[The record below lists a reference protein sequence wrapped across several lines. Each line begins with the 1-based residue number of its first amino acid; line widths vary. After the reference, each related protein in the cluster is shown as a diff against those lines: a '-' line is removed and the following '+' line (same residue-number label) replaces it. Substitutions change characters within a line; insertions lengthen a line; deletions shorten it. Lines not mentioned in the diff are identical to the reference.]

1 MDTLTSLTQKI
12 RSISKDP
19 IIQKLANQFEEWKL
33 NNQDVR
39 NLESTIEK
47 FIGTTWIESE
57 VEHNLVYEHWTN
69 FKKENIQAIHG
80 MTMNE
85 RLFAFDLTDRYD
97 RSRTKE
103 DKDIIYKKL
112 LAKR

>member
-1 MDTLTSLTQKI
+1 MDTLDSLTQKI

-19 IIQKLANQFEEWKL
+19 IIQKLANQFDEWKL
-33 NNQDVR
+33 NDRDVR
-39 NLESTIEK
+39 FLDSNIEK

-57 VEHNLVYEHWTN
+57 EEHNLAYKYWTN
-69 FKKENIQAIHG
+69 FKNENIHTIQG

-85 RLFAFDLTDRYD
+85 RLFSFGLIKRYD
-97 RSRTKE
+97 NCRNRE
-103 DKDIIYKKL
+103 EKDLIYRKL